1 MPPKPKDNIKKP
13 TQIATRPIISDSSLL
28 RIPENAIEGYQQ
40 RILTDIDWTL
50 LEKAFRHHKLN
61 CERVEISQVSLK
73 EALKKK
79 VESSILRGFLDES
92 STLTLQD
99 QWELFLPITLWE
111 IEKFANSEG
120 MICFQNNNSITND
133 LVKLIRKAVKLNDRE
148 ILRKELKAVD
158 MLRINEAEITKLD
171 CSLRDYKN
179 LVTLTLCLNYLK
191 DIDATVI
198 PEGVRILELQANRIS
213 SVELFAK
220 DLPTNLLY
228 LGLSRNF
235 ISNDVESLASLP
247 QSLTVLDLSDND
259 IYNLNSTLDV
269 LVELSNLTSL
279 LLAGNP
285 CSVCAGYARA
295 TLTRLPRL
303 KCLDNREVLSIDR
316 VPELLEPHPDDLRS
330 AYFYF
335 TVIRIMSVPQPPKP
349 EKGATT
355 TFHVELELPLLDSNR
370 RNFLMYHTNES
381 LIQMMPPPEDDIWHI
396 PSSMTTSKI
405 VNPVRDDET
414 SIHESDIYHHLTV
427 KNSRQICNYTTF
439 ESNKIQWNKVMNFQ
453 EPTVKIFCPD
463 LVALRDTFRTVVTIK
478 LVYTVTSTAKQGKT
492 EKKSVHSMKMPN
504 EQIAVLATVKCSLS
518 NPDWSQISQHFHW
531 DDTLGTEE
539 AIHWGEGD
547 LTAVQYSQAPV
558 KTPKGKPQADAGSS
572 RQSPPDNLTCHFA
585 FGIETLRL

>member
-13 TQIATRPIISDSSLL
+13 TQIATRPIISNSSLL
-28 RIPENAIEGYQQ
+28 RIPENAVEGYQQ

-61 CERVEISQVSLK
+61 CERVEIPQVTLK
-73 EALKKK
+73 EALQKK

-158 MLRINEAEITKLD
+158 VLRINEAEITKLD

-213 SVELFAK
+213 SVEVFAK

-269 LVELSNLTSL
+269 LKELSNLTSL

-285 CSVCAGYARA
+285 CS
-295 TLTRLPRL
+295 
-303 KCLDNREVLSIDR
+303 
-316 VPELLEPHPDDLRS
+316 
-330 AYFYF
+330 
-335 TVIRIMSVPQPPKP
+335 
-349 EKGATT
+349 GATT

-370 RNFLMYHTNES
+370 RNFLMYHTNKS

-405 VNPVRDDET
+405 VNPVREDEA

-492 EKKSVHSMKMPN
+492 EKKSVHSMKMPS
-504 EQIAVLATVKCSLS
+504 EQIAVLATVKCSLR

-558 KTPKGKPQADAGSS
+558 KTPKGKPEADAGSS